1 VTTPEDA
8 EERSDSIAKPLT
20 VEVRGSVDLRVSIRS
35 YSSGHLLWT
44 AQHEAELA
52 GLVEAG
58 LAGTVPF
65 SLEHRGYVLSSI
77 IASVAFLE
85 AMINELFQDAADGHA
100 PEPDGYI
107 TPLSEECRRTMAD
120 VWAITRGAVYPPS
133 RSSTPSCGASALLCS
148 TERATWSRTPKPRL
162 TCGIDLS
169 TFDPR
174 IGPQRTRLTRWSAS
188 VGSSPI
194 TPSGLAPGTRG
205 GRTRRSITEP
215 RIGRIARSSRLPITF
230 RMRWGLCRTTG
241 GWRPPDGN
249 RRLGC
254 ERADGG
260 GPASDDGLAVRR
272 GLPARANAPGWI
284 ARARGDDRT
293 SRLGALL
300 EVGGHLSHLLERI
313 DGPERPPLLGVTDR
327 VLRVSHPRVN

>member
-107 TPLSEECRRTMAD
+107 TPLSEECRRTMAE

-194 TPSGLAPGTRG
+194 TPSWLAL
-205 GRTRRSITEP
+205 EP
-215 RIGRIARSSRLPITF
+215 VVAGQGARSRS
-230 RMRWGLCRTTG
+230 
-241 GWRPPDGN
+241 
-249 RRLGC
+249 
-254 ERADGG
+254 
-260 GPASDDGLAVRR
+260 R
-272 GLPARANAPGWI
+272 GLGASLGQVACRSRFGCG
-284 ARARGDDRT
+284 GDCAE
-293 SRLGALL
+293 LP
-300 EVGGHLSHLLERI
+300 EVGGRRMGTGAWGANALMGEGQHQTTGSPCGAGSRRAPMLRDGLLELAATTGRA
-313 DGPERPPLLGVTDR
+313 G
-327 VLRVSHPRVN
+327 

>member
-1 VTTPEDA
+1 VSILESRYVRTRLAIYSGPLNTKPNSPDRSRPGSR
-8 EERSDSIAKPLT
+8 ERS
-20 VEVRGSVDLRVSIRS
+20 
-35 YSSGHLLWT
+35 
-44 AQHEAELA
+44 
-52 GLVEAG
+52 
-58 LAGTVPF
+58 PF

-100 PEPDGYI
+100 PEPFGYI
-107 TPLSEECRRTMAD
+107 TPLSEECRRTMAE
-120 VWAITRGAVYPPS
+120 VWAITRGGRVPALEKFDS
-133 RSSTPSCGASALLCS
+133 PSCGASALLCS

-194 TPSGLAPGTRG
+194 SPHGWLW
-205 GRTRRSITEP
+205 EP
-215 RIGRIARSSRLPITF
+215 VVAGQGARSRSRGLGASLGQVSCRSRFGCGGDRAELPE
-230 RMRWGLCRTTG
+230 
-241 GWRPPDGN
+241 GWRPPDEN
-249 RRLGC
+249 RRLEC

-284 ARARGDDRT
+284 AGARGDDRT

>member
-1 VTTPEDA
+1 MTTPEDA

-107 TPLSEECRRTMAD
+107 TPLSEECRRTMAE
-120 VWAITRGAVYPPS
+120 VWAITRGGRVPALEKFDS
-133 RSSTPSCGASALLCS
+133 LLRSVGTPLLDRKS
-148 TERATWSRTPKPRL
+148 DLVKDAEAA
-162 TCGIDLS
+162 IDLRNRLIHFRPEDRS
-169 TFDPR
+169 AEDEAHAMER
-174 IGPQRTRLTRWSAS
+174 IRGKFADNALMAGSGNPWWPDKALGHGAADWAHRSVKSLADHVSDAVGIVPNYRRLEAAGWEQAPGVRTR
-188 VGSSPI
+188 
-194 TPSGLAPGTRG
+194 
-205 GRTRRSITEP
+205 
-215 RIGRIARSSRLPITF
+215 
-230 RMRWGLCRTTG
+230 
-241 GWRPPDGN
+241 
-249 RRLGC
+249 
-254 ERADGG
+254 
-260 GPASDDGLAVRR
+260 
-272 GLPARANAPGWI
+272 
-284 ARARGDDRT
+284 
-293 SRLGALL
+293 
-300 EVGGHLSHLLERI
+300 
-313 DGPERPPLLGVTDR
+313 
-327 VLRVSHPRVN
+327 